1 MGEIKRTIA
10 FLGLA
15 LFTLTSCDEKK
26 IANKSM
32 EDKLPIGYY
41 LKKTDNLL
49 TEGINRIHQE
59 VDITR
64 TDWQIINAINENAE
78 IDRQQIADQLSD
90 FANKETINEAV
101 ATLLSRQLIH
111 EDNYLSLTEKGKN
124 LYRTCFQKQKMFRQK
139 TMSNITEADYL
150 QTIVTLKKNNR
161 QLGMNNP
168 RENIIQ
174 NYIDGYNKF
183 DTEKM
188 TRDFSEEIV
197 FQNIQNG
204 EVNMTLEG
212 KNAFKQQAEQARAYF
227 VSRQQSITAMKHR
240 ENETEIEVD
249 YSAVLAADF
258 PNGMRK
264 GEKLEL
270 KGKSIFKFL
279 DDKIVVLTDI
289 S

>member
-1 MGEIKRTIA
+1 
-10 FLGLA
+10 
-15 LFTLTSCDEKK
+15 
-26 IANKSM
+26 
-32 EDKLPIGYY
+32 
-41 LKKTDNLL
+41 
-49 TEGINRIHQE
+49 
-59 VDITR
+59 
-64 TDWQIINAINENAE
+64 
-78 IDRQQIADQLSD
+78 
-90 FANKETINEAV
+90 
-101 ATLLSRQLIH
+101 
-111 EDNYLSLTEKGKN
+111 
-124 LYRTCFQKQKMFRQK
+124 
-139 TMSNITEADYL
+139 
-150 QTIVTLKKNNR
+150 
-161 QLGMNNP
+161 MNNP

-188 TRDFSEEIV
+188 MHDFSEEIV

-212 KNAFKQQAEQARAYF
+212 KNAFKQQAEQARVYF

-264 GEKLEL
+264 GEKMEL

-279 DDKIVVLTDI
+279 DDKIVALTDI